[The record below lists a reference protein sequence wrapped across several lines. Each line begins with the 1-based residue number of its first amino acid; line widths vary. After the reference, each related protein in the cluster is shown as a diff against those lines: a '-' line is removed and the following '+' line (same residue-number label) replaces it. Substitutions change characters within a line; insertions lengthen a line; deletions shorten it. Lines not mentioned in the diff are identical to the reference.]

1 MQRKSRLA
9 LVSVTNKAGLDALA
23 PFLAKRGWRFLA
35 SGGTA
40 EHLRKVGVEVIDMAD
55 WLTNSFVRQA
65 RFAQIADFSRPR
77 NLLAAQVSE
86 ALPFGQLFGGRV
98 KTLSREKSA
107 ALLVPL
113 AQAEK
118 NADLERMGIEPIE
131 MVVLNYYTLLA
142 ATQEPDATVEAVVE
156 KMDIGGP
163 GATLEAIKGNRIVLC
178 NPADY
183 EQLMAEMNEAGDISD
198 ELRAQLRLKAI
209 ELVAGYY
216 RPLAEFLAKQA
227 N

>member
-1 MQRKSRLA
+1 MKKL
-9 LVSVTNKAGLDALA
+9 
-23 PFLAKRGWRFLA
+23 
-35 SGGTA
+35 
-40 EHLRKVGVEVIDMAD
+40 M
-55 WLTNSFVRQA
+55 
-65 RFAQIADFSRPR
+65 IAM
-77 NLLAAQVSE
+77 
-86 ALPFGQLFGGRV
+86 
-98 KTLSREKSA
+98 

-118 NADLERMGIEPIE
+118 NLDLERMGIEPIE

-178 NPADY
+178 DPADY
-183 EQLMAEMNEAGDISD
+183 GQLMAEMNEDGKISD
-198 ELRAQLRLKAI
+198 QLRARLRLKAA

-216 RPLAEFLAKQA
+216 QPLVKFLAQKA
-227 N
+227 AGL